1 MEKYSKTYTQLANII
16 LGLSDYQ
23 RSEILGIIHKFLR
36 NQSSTPY
43 YKRRRSNK
51 SAALIS
57 IGVQFPAACCDRM
70 NYTFTI
76 PRGLPRGDSLTMFIL
91 GFMGGIVFWFFT
103 QMNAAISAM
112 VDQLSHDRGSGYG
125 FLLI

>member
-51 SAALIS
+51 SAALI
-57 IGVQFPAACCDRM
+57 
-70 NYTFTI
+70 
-76 PRGLPRGDSLTMFIL
+76 TMFIL
-91 GFMGGIVFWFFT
+91 GFMGGIVFLVILT
-103 QMNAAISAM
+103 SAI
-112 VDQLSHDRGSGYG
+112 DYFKPLLYG
-125 FLLI
+125 NL